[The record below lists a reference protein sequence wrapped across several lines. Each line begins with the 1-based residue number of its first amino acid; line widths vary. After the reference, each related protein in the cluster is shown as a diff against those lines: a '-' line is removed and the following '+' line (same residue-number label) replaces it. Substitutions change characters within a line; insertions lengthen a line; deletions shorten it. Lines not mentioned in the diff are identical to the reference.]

1 MLIHLS
7 EAQTTPMPRTGEIHE
22 MKPNKTG
29 ETAIHLEV
37 YSSIHTVYLPTRGHK
52 ASTRDTT
59 IQHDTAIHL
68 YNAIQCIGCITTPQV
83 ADTCPRYNRSWRTTQ
98 KSCRNRC
105 HSLIGTLTANSC
117 PWRTNDGYR
126 SPIRRATF
134 PPTWPFLSRFTHHSQ
149 VIIKWC

>member
-1 MLIHLS
+1 MIHQQSCVCRIGAQVVHLLLSMVRKGVGTMLIHLS

-68 YNAIQCIGCITTPQV
+68 YNAIQCIGCITTPQSTSSRRSDAREDALRPCLTYRTLLPTTL
-83 ADTCPRYNRSWRTTQ
+83 ADTD
-98 KSCRNRC
+98 
-105 HSLIGTLTANSC
+105 LLAA
-117 PWRTNDGYR
+117 D
-126 SPIRRATF
+126 A
-134 PPTWPFLSRFTHHSQ
+134 
-149 VIIKWC
+149 